1 MPSDMAKS
9 SGIEAPKQSQ
19 DLMFF
24 TFFLLLIASLGG
36 LALTYVIEREAR
48 LMFRLF
54 AGHVIGVTLWG
65 SVAFGIGFII
75 GINPTSSITSLLIS
89 AAPALLFLKRDFR
102 QRLSRDWK
110 NAQSSL
116 QGNPSSKALGL
127 AYYLFFLFLFV
138 VFFDRAMIVRPD
150 GIFTGSAN
158 NFGDL
163 PAHLG
168 AIFSF
173 TEGATFPPDNPSFS
187 GSTFTYPFLIDLVSA
202 LLVTLGAAVQDAMLI
217 QNVFLCFAMLV
228 LLERFAAHVS
238 GSSFVGRLVPALFFF
253 GGGVGIITFL
263 GDHFASGKS
272 FFDSI
277 WTIGKDYTI
286 GDEYRWGNP
295 LTTLLITQRS
305 FLIGL
310 PLALI
315 ALVKIW
321 DVTTGDCEKP
331 STSDNRRAMFV
342 TGLLTGMLPLVHV
355 HTLAA
360 LFVVCAV
367 LLLFCKKERVI
378 QILAFGIGV
387 TIVAIP
393 TLIWLTSDS
402 ASQMREF
409 IGFQRGWEVGDGN
422 LITFWL
428 KNTGLLIPMAAA
440 GLLLVWRKRSEKTSL
455 LNFYLP
461 FLMLFV
467 IGNFIA
473 LAPWGWDNIKILAY
487 WFIASLVFVGIA
499 IETLWQNVRFGKPLA
514 LTLVVLLVA
523 SGALD
528 VWRVSSGQVQMEV
541 FNKELV
547 DIADEIRKKTPK
559 DSLFVHEPTHNSAL
573 VLTGRRS
580 LMRYTGHLFS
590 YGIDYKEREEDV
602 RHILAGGDMSR
613 EIIDRH
619 GIDYILVTEQERS
632 HSDFNEDA
640 MARYQLVIS
649 KGTSRVYKTN
659 R

>member
-1 MPSDMAKS
+1 
-9 SGIEAPKQSQ
+9 
-19 DLMFF
+19 MFF
-24 TFFLLLIASLGG
+24 SFFLLLIASLGG

-48 LMFRLF
+48 LMFRVF
-54 AGHVIGVTLWG
+54 AGHVIGVTIWG
-65 SVAFGIGFII
+65 SVAFTIGFIA
-75 GINPTSSITSLLIS
+75 GINTMSSMISLFVS
-89 AAPALLFLKRDFR
+89 AAPTLLFLRGDFR
-102 QRLSRDWK
+102 RNLSRDLK

-116 QGNPSSKALGL
+116 QGNPNSKALGL
-127 AYYLFFLFLFV
+127 FYYLFFLLLFV
-138 VFFDRAMIVRPD
+138 LFFDRAMIVRPE

-202 LLVTLGAAVQDAMLI
+202 LLVTLGAAVQDAMLV

-228 LLERFAAHVS
+228 LLERFATHVS
-238 GSSFVGRLVPALFFF
+238 GSSFVGRLVPVLFFF
-253 GGGVGIITFL
+253 GGGIGIISFL
-263 GDHFASGKS
+263 GDHSLSGRS

-277 WTIGKDYTI
+277 WAIGKDYTI

-295 LTTLLITQRS
+295 MTTLLITQRS

-321 DVTTGDCEKP
+321 DVTTGDSGKP
-331 STSDNRRAMFV
+331 STSVNRRAMFV
-342 TGLLTGMLPLVHV
+342 TGMLTGMLPLVHV

-367 LLLFCKKERVI
+367 LLLFCDKERVI
-378 QILAFGIGV
+378 QIVAFGLGV

-393 TLIWLTSDS
+393 TLLWLTSDS

-409 IGFQRGWEVGDGN
+409 IGFQQGWEVGDGN
-422 LITFWL
+422 IIVFWL
-428 KNTGLLIPMAAA
+428 KNTGLLIPMTVA
-440 GLLLVWRKRSEKTSL
+440 GLLLVWRQRKEKTAL
-455 LNFYLP
+455 LNLYLP

-499 IETLWQNVRFGKPLA
+499 LEILWRNVRFGKPVALA
-514 LTLVVLLVA
+514 LVVGLVA

-559 DSLFVHEPTHNSAL
+559 DSLFVHEPTHNSPL

-602 RHILAGGDMSR
+602 RHILSGGDMSR
-613 EIIDRH
+613 EIIERY
-619 GIDYILVTEQERS
+619 GIEYILVTEQERS
-632 HSDFNEDA
+632 NPDFNEEA
-640 MARYQLVIS
+640 IAARYRLVIS
-649 KGTSRVYKTN
+649 KGMSRVYKID